1 MQFKSLSQLV
11 AHARENLGTINPDRL
26 TQIDNAIN
34 DCGDRVSWTQLADLA
49 DVTPYRVNRMLRS
62 MEEGQ
67 PGVTELVRA
76 KPATGR
82 TKEYFTESAIVVAW
96 LDADFKANLRR
107 GKAA

>member
-1 MQFKSLSQLV
+1 MQFKSLPQLV
-11 AHARENLGTINPDRL
+11 AHARKNLEIIDPDRL
-26 TQIDNAIN
+26 TQVDDAIKN
-34 DCGDRVSWTQLADLA
+34 CGDRVSWTQLADLV

-62 MEEGQ
+62 MEDGQ

-82 TKEYFTESAIVVAW
+82 TKEYFAESAIVVAW